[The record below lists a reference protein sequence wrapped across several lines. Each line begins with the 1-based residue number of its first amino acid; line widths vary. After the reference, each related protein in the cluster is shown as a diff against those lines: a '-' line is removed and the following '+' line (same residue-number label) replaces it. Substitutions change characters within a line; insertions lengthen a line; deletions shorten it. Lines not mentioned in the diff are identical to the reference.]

1 MPKLVSFRGF
11 HSKPPTRVRATLLS
25 HARSLSPP
33 LPQGEFSMHTFLTA
47 CSGFEQDS
55 RKKQKSVLSGHQQ
68 DSRKCLLCTPR
79 CFLQTIW
86 EEILETNTEGQS
98 LVNTDFTLFKC
109 HYKKP
114 FLKLFKTRFLVGT
127 WMIMAHKFEYRKT
140 CCLLVVDARHR
151 NKIRNS
157 VLLSCFGFPRLHCR
171 LYLQGFFDVLGQH
184 IDI

>member
-1 MPKLVSFRGF
+1 
-11 HSKPPTRVRATLLS
+11 
-25 HARSLSPP
+25 
-33 LPQGEFSMHTFLTA
+33 MHTFLTA

-79 CFLQTIW
+79 FFLQTIW

-114 FLKLFKTRFLVGT
+114 FLKLFKTRFLVRT
-127 WMIMAHKFEYRKT
+127 
-140 CCLLVVDARHR
+140 
-151 NKIRNS
+151 
-157 VLLSCFGFPRLHCR
+157 
-171 LYLQGFFDVLGQH
+171 
-184 IDI
+184 